1 MEAKTAFIK
10 LNPLFKVENLCRII
24 TREKSI
30 MIVPGEAFEQVKIKT
45 SEQIN
50 FAGDE
55 KTGPVDCRPYQEV
68 SFEYALQIKGH
79 RKKG

>member
-1 MEAKTAFIK
+1 LALTAETVSDQKAVSTGPPAAALEI
-10 LNPLFKVENLCRII
+10 
-24 TREKSI
+24 
-30 MIVPGEAFEQVKIKT
+30 FEQVKIKT